1 MTYDEE
7 AAAELRKARAANDK
21 RAEVAAELAG
31 TKLPHLKIDAE
42 VADRSMEIFE
52 GFARLAA
59 IKAGLPAVL
68 PPGAAGTR
76 AGPGGVAQWLRPVP
90 PQPSGT
96 SARRTSPSSATT
108 ASRAASTSSSV
119 SSCT

>member
-7 AAAELRKARAANDK
+7 AAAKLRKARAANDK

-59 IKAGLPAVL
+59 IKAGLP
-68 PPGAAGTR
+68 PCYH
-76 AGPGGVAQWLRPVP
+76 PVR
-90 PQPSGT
+90 QVSGQD
-96 SARRTSPSSATT
+96 PEG
-108 ASRAASTSSSV
+108 SRNG
-119 SSCT
+119 